1 GDSLAYTATLADG
14 SPLPA
19 WLSFDPA
26 TRTFSGTPGNTDVG
40 TLAVRVIATDGSGSS
55 ASDDFTLTVAN
66 TNDAP
71 TLANP
76 IADRSATEDSAFS
89 YQVPIGAFGD
99 PDAGDN
105 LAYSATLADGSPLPA
120 WLSFD
125 PATRTFSGMP
135 GNTDVGTLAVRVIVT
150 DSSGSS
156 ASDDFTLTV
165 ANTNDAP
172 IVVAGLTDTTT
183 TEDAAFTFTVPA
195 GAFADPDT
203 GDSLAYTAT
212 LA

>member
-1 GDSLAYTATLADG
+1 AGAFADPDTGDSLAYTATLADG

-26 TRTFSGTPGNTDVG
+26 TRTFSGTPANDDVG

-125 PATRTFSGMP
+125 PATRTFSGTP
-135 GNTDVGTLAVRVIVT
+135 ANDDVGTISVRVTAT

-172 IVVAGLTDTTT
+172 TLANPIADRSA
-183 TEDAAFTFTVPA
+183 TEDSAFSYQVP
-195 GAFADPDT
+195 
-203 GDSLAYTAT
+203 
-212 LA
+212 